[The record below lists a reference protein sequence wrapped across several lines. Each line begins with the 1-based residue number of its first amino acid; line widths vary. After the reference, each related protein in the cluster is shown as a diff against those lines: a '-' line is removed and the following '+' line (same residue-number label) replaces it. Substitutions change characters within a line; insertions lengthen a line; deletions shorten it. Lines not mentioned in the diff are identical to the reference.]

1 MLKNIITVLFIF
13 YVAGALA
20 VATSFLYGH
29 RGGGYAS
36 RVIFSQ
42 AIERGVYWPADF
54 LRDAF

>member
-1 MLKNIITVLFIF
+1 MLKNILTVMFIF

-20 VATSFLYGH
+20 VSSSFLYGH

-36 RVIFSQ
+36 RVVFSQ

-54 LRDAF
+54 LRGAF